1 MPVAQGVPTAFD
13 AAHGRRA
20 YCARRRHATLDLYR
34 TRFPGHKTRLSG
46 LLHDGLVPCGPCVA
60 GALET
65 ILLEPPGGVVSGD
78 KVAHGGANLIDGL
91 IDAAMDDLLLEGAEE
106 PLRDTIGLGFTDER
120 VAWAHAPEA
129 DLVLEVPGHE
139 GAAMVVAQRD
149 AAGSGG
155 AEMAEDGLD
164 RHADGLGRGVAIAA
178 FADVPAGCLGVPV
191 LDHAEQPDLELPPIS
206 LDTTLS
212 RGKEARGCRVSRTR
226 RWICRLTGLWAA
238 WAGVARPC
246 CPQASSR
253 RRAWGR
259 WRRGSVGAWRASAR
273 WCCG

>member
-1 MPVAQGVPTAFD
+1 MRRYALRDDQWDRIKDLLPGREGQVGVTARDNRLFVE
-13 AAHGRRA
+13 AVLYRYHRHSLARSAGAVRR
-20 YCARRRHATLDLYR
+20 LVDLYR

-65 ILLEPPGGVVSGD
+65 ILLEQPGGVVSGD

-178 FADVPAGCLGVPV
+178 FADVPAGCLG
-191 LDHAEQPDLELPPIS
+191 
-206 LDTTLS
+206 
-212 RGKEARGCRVSRTR
+212 
-226 RWICRLTGLWAA
+226 
-238 WAGVARPC
+238 
-246 CPQASSR
+246 
-253 RRAWGR
+253 
-259 WRRGSVGAWRASAR
+259 
-273 WCCG
+273 